1 MPRKRQTT
9 KSRIVKAA
17 WNLFYKKGYH
27 ATTIDDIITASR
39 TSKGSF
45 YHYFKGKDALLGS
58 LAYLFDDKYEELVAL
73 MDPTLSAADKLLYL
87 NYELF
92 LMIETSVDM
101 ELLTLLYSS
110 QLTTKD
116 QRALLDDNRFYF
128 TCIREIVEDAQKRGE
143 FTSRRSADELIRLYT
158 MYERSLIYDWL
169 LCQGSYSLSKYSAEL
184 LPGTLAQ
191 FLTKD

>member
-9 KSRIVKAA
+9 KSKIVKAA

-58 LAYLFDDKYEELVAL
+58 LAYLFDDKYEELVAS

-110 QLTTKD
+110 QLTTRD
-116 QRALLDDNRFYF
+116 QRALLDDSISPASGKSSKLHR
-128 TCIREIVEDAQKRGE
+128 TVG
-143 FTSRRSADELIRLYT
+143 
-158 MYERSLIYDWL
+158 SLL
-169 LCQGSYSLSKYSAEL
+169 LNAPQTNLFISTRCMNAH
-184 LPGTLAQ
+184 
-191 FLTKD
+191 